1 MTLFL
6 LRKNEDYKYQK
17 VKIEIV
23 KKKVFIL
30 DLDRKKKKTLIN
42 KLIRQFPMTTF
53 KLPGKLC
60 DQLDA
65 NKKDGNYMVQK
76 AWDALCQPKKFGGLG
91 FRRFKDFNEAVL
103 LKIGLNIL

>member
-1 MTLFL
+1 
-6 LRKNEDYKYQK
+6 
-17 VKIEIV
+17 
-23 KKKVFIL
+23 
-30 DLDRKKKKTLIN
+30 
-42 KLIRQFPMTTF
+42 
-53 KLPGKLC
+53 LC